1 MPQRLVAGG
10 RAPAGPTGGAAGN
23 PVPVAA
29 VSIPS
34 DSIATIKALCCGKG
48 NKMDGDGEE
57 YGNGKQGR
65 TGGKYLFKIV
75 IAR

>member
-1 MPQRLVAGG
+1 
-10 RAPAGPTGGAAGN
+10 
-23 PVPVAA
+23 

-34 DSIATIKALCCGKG
+34 DSIATIKALCCGEG